1 MMDVSRIF
9 DLPAYQLEQYPRK
22 DAFNRRVGN
31 DWVPLS
37 TSEMVSQIHHFSRGL
52 IALGIQPGEN
62 IALICPNRP
71 EWNII
76 DLAIMQVGAVCVP
89 VYPTLS
95 DREYQYV
102 FDHAEISM
110 AIVGN
115 ETLYRR
121 LAEMSVSMKTLKD
134 IFCVDQIEGVRH
146 WTEILAMGEN
156 VAQEEVEKRMAA
168 IEPDTL
174 ATIIY
179 TSGTTGVPKGVMLS
193 HRNIIS
199 NIQAVIQLLPIT
211 HAHRVMS
218 FLPMSHIFE
227 RMVVYTYMHL
237 GCAVYYEEDLDR
249 LMLSLQE
256 VKPHFFATV
265 PRLLEKIYEA
275 MLARGYELPVA
286 LRKLYFWAM
295 NIGLRYQVDVDQG
308 WRYAWRLAIARRF
321 VFRRWQKA
329 LGGELIAIVTGAV
342 ALPPKLCKIFSA
354 AGIAVRE
361 GYGQTESSPVIS
373 FNRFEPGGTLEGTV
387 GMPIPGVEV
396 KIAADGEIC
405 VRGPNVMLGYY
416 KDPEATRQVMDADGW
431 LQTGDVGKI
440 VKGRFIRITDRIKE
454 LFKTSGGKY
463 VAPQPIENRFRDSV
477 YIDQIMVVGAEQKFA
492 AALISPS
499 FDSLKEWMA
508 ERGIRAESKDEMVKN
523 LAVKELFQT
532 IANQYNT
539 EFSQI
544 EKIKKLELV
553 PDVWAAESGELTQ
566 TQKLKRRVLH
576 EKYRKVIEH
585 IYHSDI

>member
-1 MMDVSRIF
+1 MEVQRLF
-9 DLPAYQLEQYPRK
+9 DLPAYQAERYPR
-22 DAFNRRVGN
+22 DNAFCRRVN
-31 DWVPLS
+31 DQWVHFS
-37 TSEMVSQIHHFSRGL
+37 SEEMVSQIHRFSRGL
-52 IALGIQPGEN
+52 IAMGIRPGEN
-62 IALICPNRP
+62 IALLCPNRP

-89 VYPTLS
+89 IYPTLS

-102 FDHAEISM
+102 FNHAEIRL

-115 ETLYRR
+115 EELYHR
-121 LAEMSVSMKTLKD
+121 LSGMSIDTLKD
-134 IFCVDQIEGVRH
+134 IFCIEKITGIKH
-146 WTEILAMGEN
+146 WEEIAEQGAN
-156 VAQEEVEKRMAA
+156 VQQAEVEKRMAA
-168 IEPDTL
+168 IDSETL

-179 TSGTTGVPKGVMLS
+179 TSGTTGVPKGVMLC
-193 HRNIIS
+193 HRNIVS

-211 HAHRVMS
+211 HEHRVMS

-249 LMLSLQE
+249 LMLSIQE

-265 PRLLEKIYEA
+265 PRLLEKIYEN
-275 MLARGYELPVA
+275 MLARGYEMSGPV
-286 LRKLYFWAM
+286 RKLYFWAM
-295 NIGLRYQVDVDQG
+295 NVGLRFQVDTNQG
-308 WRYAWRLAIARRF
+308 WRYAWRLAIARRL

-329 LGGELIAIVTGAV
+329 MGGELIAIVTGAV

-361 GYGQTESSPVIS
+361 GYGQTESAPVIS

-387 GMPIPGVEV
+387 GVPIPGVEV

-416 KDPEATRQVMDADGW
+416 KDPEATREVIDAEGW

-440 VKGRFIRITDRIKE
+440 VKGRFIKLTDRIKE

-463 VAPQPIENRFRDSV
+463 IAPQPIENRFRDSL
-477 YIDQIMVVGAEQKFA
+477 YIDQIMVVGADQKFA
-492 AALISPS
+492 AALISPA
-499 FDSLKEWMA
+499 FEPLREWMIQ
-508 ERGIRAESKDEMVKN
+508 RGIQPEDNAAMIRN
-523 LAVKELFQT
+523 LAVKELYQG
-532 IANQYNT
+532 ICNEYNT

-544 EKIKKLELV
+544 EKIKKFELV
-553 PDVWAAESGELTQ
+553 PDTWSSESGELTP
-566 TQKLKRRVLH
+566 TQKLKRRVLL
-576 EKYRKVIEH
+576 EKYRSEIDHLYH
-585 IYHSDI
+585 I